1 MKVYL
6 LFLLML
12 LGGTAGAQEVP
23 FRFSPLP
30 LNTVTN
36 TAVYTAVI
44 PVTDT
49 TKDQL
54 FTRAKQWVSKVAPAY
69 KASTHHSNPET
80 GALQFR
86 GSIKKGQES
95 FGFRLAVLVEDGNY
109 TYQLDNITH
118 TQPQNA
124 REGKY
129 SSPNPVTTPI
139 EALVYTKPRKSR
151 DKKLLQVD
159 THLRAVLDSLNLA
172 MQGKPTSLTTQL

>member
-1 MKVYL
+1 
-6 LFLLML
+6 ML
-12 LGGTAGAQEVP
+12 LGSAASAQEVP

-30 LNTVTN
+30 LNTATN
-36 TAVYTAVI
+36 KAVYTGVI

-54 FTRAKQWVSKVAPAY
+54 FTRAKQWVARVAPHY
-69 KASTHHSNPET
+69 KASVSHVNPET
-80 GALQFR
+80 GNLHLR

-95 FGFRLAVLVEDGNY
+95 FGFRLAVSVKDGSY
-109 TYQLDNITH
+109 SYQLDNITR

-129 SSPNPVTTPI
+129 SSPDPITSPI
-139 EALVYTKPRKSR
+139 EALVYTRPRKSR

-159 THLRAVLDSLNLA
+159 THMRAVLDSLALS

>member
-1 MKVYL
+1 MKAYL
-6 LFLLML
+6 FFLLML
-12 LGGTAGAQEVP
+12 LGGAVSAQEVP

-30 LNTVTN
+30 LNTATN
-36 TAVYTAVI
+36 RAVYTAVM
-44 PVTDT
+44 PVADT

-54 FTRAKQWVSKVAPAY
+54 FMRAKQWVSRVAPHY
-69 KASTHHSNPET
+69 KASVSHIDPET
-80 GALQFR
+80 GALHLR

-95 FGFRLAVLVEDGNY
+95 FGFRLAVSVEDGSY

-129 SSPNPVTTPI
+129 SSPYPRTAPI
-139 EALVYTKPRKSR
+139 ESLVYTRPRKSR

-159 THLRAVLDSLNLA
+159 THLRAVLSSLDVA

>member
-12 LGGTAGAQEVP
+12 LGGVASAQQTP

-30 LNTVTN
+30 LNTTTN

-54 FTRAKQWVSKVAPAY
+54 FTRAKQWATRVAPHY
-69 KASTHHSNPET
+69 KASVSHINPET
-80 GALQFR
+80 GALQLR

-95 FGFRLAVLVEDGNY
+95 FGFRLAVSVDNGSY
-109 TYQLDNITH
+109 TYQLDHITH
-118 TQPQNA
+118 TQPQTA
-124 REGKY
+124 RQGKY
-129 SSPNPVTTPI
+129 SSPDPITTPI
-139 EALVYTKPRKSR
+139 EALVYTRPRKSR
-151 DKKLLQVD
+151 DKKLTQVD
-159 THLRAVLDSLNLA
+159 THLRAVLDSLNVA